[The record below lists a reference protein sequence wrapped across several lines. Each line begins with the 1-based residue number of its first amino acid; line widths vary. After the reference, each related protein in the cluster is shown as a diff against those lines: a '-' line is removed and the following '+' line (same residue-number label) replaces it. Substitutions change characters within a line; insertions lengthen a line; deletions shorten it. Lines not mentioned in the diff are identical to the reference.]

1 MSSDVSNARETSV
14 ATTAPT
20 QAPVATPPTGAP
32 VITTKQRSQ
41 MELIARRFFRHKLAV
56 ISLVIFLLLNAFAF
70 LGDFFWKYDYR
81 YIDGE
86 GSVPWFSNADH
97 PFGTDSA
104 GRDLFVRTAAGLR
117 VSLLIAVVC
126 AALSSVLGAVV
137 GAVSAA
143 AGGWAD
149 RLVMRLVDGINAVP
163 HLLLGI
169 VLVALFRGSL
179 VAVIASIALTHWTQ
193 VARIVRAEVLSLRDR
208 PHVDAAVLGG
218 ASRWRVVHRHLLP
231 AALPQALVAAVL
243 LLPHAVWHESTLSFL
258 GLGLPPHQPSLGT
271 LLAEARSS
279 LLLGG
284 WWTLLFPALGLVLT
298 TLAVAAV
305 GSGVRQRHTAPRRA
319 AGVL

>member
-1 MSSDVSNARETSV
+1 MADRRLVAGVSVLV
-14 ATTAPT
+14 ALAAYALLVPW
-20 QAPVATPPTGAP
+20 VAGVDDRVTDFAA
-32 VITTKQRSQ
+32 
-41 MELIARRFFRHKLAV
+41 ARRAPSAQH
-56 ISLVIFLLLNAFAF
+56 LL
-70 LGDFFWKYDYR
+70 
-81 YIDGE
+81 
-86 GSVPWFSNADH
+86 
-97 PFGTDSA
+97 GTDSA

-126 AALSSVLGAVV
+126 AALSTVVGAVV

-143 AGGWAD
+143 AGGRVD
-149 RLVMRLVDGINAVP
+149 RLVMRLVDGVNAVP

-179 VAVIASIALTHWTQ
+179 AAVVASIALTHWTQ

-208 PHVDAAVLGG
+208 PHIDAAVLGG
-218 ASRWRVVHRHLLP
+218 AGRWRVVHRHLLP

-258 GLGLPPHQPSLGT
+258 GLGLPPHRASLGT
-271 LLAEARSS
+271 LLEEARSS

-284 WWTLLFPALGLVLT
+284 WWTLVFPALGLVLA

-305 GSGVRQRHTAPRRA
+305 GSALRDRVALPQRVGVDR
-319 AGVL
+319 

>member
-1 MSSDVSNARETSV
+1 MAELLAR
-14 ATTAPT
+14 AD
-20 QAPVATPPTGAP
+20 
-32 VITTKQRSQ
+32 
-41 MELIARRFFRHKLAV
+41 RR
-56 ISLVIFLLLNAFAF
+56 LLLGVALVVVLTGYAV
-70 LGDFFWKYDYR
+70 G
-81 YIDGE
+81 
-86 GSVPWFSNADH
+86 VPWVAGVDDRVTDFAAARSAPSLQH

-126 AALSSVLGAVV
+126 AVLSTVLGALV
-137 GAVSAA
+137 GALSAA

-149 RLVMRLVDGINAVP
+149 RLTMRVVDGVNAVP

-193 VARIVRAEVLSLRDR
+193 VARVVRAEVLSLRDR

-258 GLGLPPHQPSLGT
+258 GLGLPPHRASLGT
-271 LLAEARSS
+271 LLEEARSS

-284 WWTLLFPALGLVLT
+284 WWTLVFPALGLLLATV
-298 TLAVAAV
+298 AVAAL
-305 GSGVRQRHTAPRRA
+305 GAGLRDRTALPRRA
-319 AGVL
+319 EALR

>member
-1 MSSDVSNARETSV
+1 MADRDLRLPLGVGVLVLLV
-14 ATTAPT
+14 AY
-20 QAPVATPPTGAP
+20 AT
-32 VITTKQRSQ
+32 
-41 MELIARRFFRHKLAV
+41 L
-56 ISLVIFLLLNAFAF
+56 
-70 LGDFFWKYDYR
+70 
-81 YIDGE
+81 
-86 GSVPWFSNADH
+86 VPWVAGVDDRVTDFSAARLAPSPGH

-126 AALSSVLGAVV
+126 AALSTVLGAVV

-143 AGGWAD
+143 AGGWVD

-179 VAVIASIALTHWTQ
+179 VAIVASIALTHWTQ

-258 GLGLPPHQPSLGT
+258 GLGLPPHRPSLGT
-271 LLAEARSS
+271 LLEEARSS

-284 WWTLLFPALGLVLT
+284 WWTLLFPALSLVLT

-305 GSGVRQRHTAPRRA
+305 GSGVRQRISAPRRGA
-319 AGVL
+319 TLR

>member
-1 MSSDVSNARETSV
+1 
-14 ATTAPT
+14 
-20 QAPVATPPTGAP
+20 
-32 VITTKQRSQ
+32 
-41 MELIARRFFRHKLAV
+41 
-56 ISLVIFLLLNAFAF
+56 
-70 LGDFFWKYDYR
+70 
-81 YIDGE
+81 
-86 GSVPWFSNADH
+86 
-97 PFGTDSA
+97 
-104 GRDLFVRTAAGLR
+104 
-117 VSLLIAVVC
+117 
-126 AALSSVLGAVV
+126 
-137 GAVSAA
+137 
-143 AGGWAD
+143 
-149 RLVMRLVDGINAVP
+149 VP

-179 VAVIASIALTHWTQ
+179 IAVIASIALTHWTQ

-305 GSGVRQRHTAPRRA
+305 GTGVRQRLTAPRRA